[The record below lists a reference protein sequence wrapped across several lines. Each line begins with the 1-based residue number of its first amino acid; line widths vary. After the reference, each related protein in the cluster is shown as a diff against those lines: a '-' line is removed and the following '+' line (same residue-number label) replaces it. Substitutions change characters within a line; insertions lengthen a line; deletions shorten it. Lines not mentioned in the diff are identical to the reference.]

1 MATSTLIQESS
12 ERKKVKKKL
21 SKAQVQLA
29 IIKKKKC
36 DAKALAI
43 VELLLEPNIDDQWLL
58 QNLRYINKCHME
70 DVIEE
75 RAVIKLCGYVLCS
88 NALVVVINQQYHI
101 STKRNKV
108 YDVTRRKN
116 FCSSRCYGAC
126 NYLLE
131 QMLTSPLWLR
141 DKEEIPNFK
150 LLPAKDVL
158 QRSIPGDEIQV
169 MDTTAIVN
177 PKNENN
183 INCNATCT
191 NLEEIEIKKALTNK
205 CSITQADNKSDI
217 IVNNDININTTEISS
232 NSEIYEDQLLRDS
245 VENCDDTEGE
255 LYSLKDTTDDIKQSS
270 TDMAKSELIL
280 QNDITMNNIKI
291 QNKNESRTDIIYK
304 SQTENNIEVQNEL
317 TNTLVTTCNTA
328 AVEENTLTKDT
339 NDLENVE
346 KYRSK
351 KHKQKDRIKEK
362 QVHEFY
368 NLAMHIE
375 QNIKEWISEDTITLL
390 SGDEEIKNKLL
401 ENITQHDKYLHLC
414 KKLSKLQLEDEKED
428 EDLMKNTL
436 KPMPHL
442 SILQEEGKKMELK
455 VKAYLKGD
463 MVIETPEQ
471 TNESIEQNDDFTAV
485 LPLTDAHDPKALRR
499 RIFLDKLYRIL
510 PDLLRALVGS
520 RISQYVYIN
529 EKSGLVKALVNTFSL
544 SAKNII
550 FKTAEWTLVGLIIIK
565 MLSMIDPQLQ
575 NLLLTRQASMY
586 ISMILMSYK
595 LDSNYLDRL
604 VMELTNVTKVIDADD
619 IKTC

>member
-1 MATSTLIQESS
+1 
-12 ERKKVKKKL
+12 
-21 SKAQVQLA
+21 
-29 IIKKKKC
+29 
-36 DAKALAI
+36 
-43 VELLLEPNIDDQWLL
+43 
-58 QNLRYINKCHME
+58 ME

-255 LYSLKDTTDDIKQSS
+255 LYSLKDTTDDVKQSTS
-270 TDMAKSELIL
+270 DMAKSELIL

-291 QNKNESRTDIIYK
+291 QNKNESHMDIIYK

-328 AVEENTLTKDT
+328 AVEENTLTNDT

-520 RISQYVYIN
+520 RISQYIYIN

>member
-1 MATSTLIQESS
+1 M
-12 ERKKVKKKL
+12 
-21 SKAQVQLA
+21 
-29 IIKKKKC
+29 
-36 DAKALAI
+36 
-43 VELLLEPNIDDQWLL
+43 
-58 QNLRYINKCHME
+58 YINKCHME

-75 RAVIKLCGYVLCS
+75 RVVIKLCGYVLCS
-88 NALVVVINQQYHI
+88 NALVVIINQQYHI

-141 DKEEIPNFK
+141 DKEEIPHFK
-150 LLPAKDVL
+150 VMPAKDVL
-158 QRSIPGDEIQV
+158 HRSSPGDEIQV
-169 MDTTAIVN
+169 MDTTAILN
-177 PKNENN
+177 PKTEDN
-183 INCNATCT
+183 INCNARCT
-191 NLEEIEIKKALTNK
+191 NMEENEIIKITESLTNK
-205 CSITQADNKSDI
+205 CTVADNQSDMI
-217 IVNNDININTTEISS
+217 INDDVSINTTEINS
-232 NSEIYEDQLLRDS
+232 NSATYKDQLLKDS
-245 VENCDDTEGE
+245 VETSGHTKAE
-255 LYSLKDTTDDIKQSS
+255 LRNLKNTIDDIN
-270 TDMAKSELIL
+270 DMTTSKPIL
-280 QNDITMNNIKI
+280 QNDFAINNREI
-291 QNKNESRTDIIYK
+291 QTRKESHMDIVYVNDDKN
-304 SQTENNIEVQNEL
+304 QTENNIEDQNEL
-317 TNTLVTTCNTA
+317 TNTLATTCNTT
-328 AVEENTLTKDT
+328 VEENVLINNT

-346 KYRSK
+346 KSKPK
-351 KHKQKDRIKEK
+351 KHKQKNRIKEK

-390 SGDEEIKNKLL
+390 SGDEEIKNQLL

-428 EDLMKNTL
+428 EDLIKNTL
-436 KPMPHL
+436 KPMPHF
-442 SILQEEGKKMELK
+442 SILEEEGKKMELK

-463 MVIETPEQ
+463 MVIQTPGQ
-471 TNESIEQNDDFTAV
+471 TKESKEQNDDFTAV
-485 LPLTDAHDPKALRR
+485 LPLTDAHNPKALRR

-510 PDLLRALVGS
+510 PDLLRALAGS
-520 RISQYVYIN
+520 RVSQYGCIN
-529 EKSGLVKALVNTFSL
+529 KRTVLIKALINTFSL

-565 MLSMIDPQLQ
+565 MLSMIDPQLK

-604 VMELTNVTKVIDADD
+604 VMELTNVTKVLDTDND
-619 IKTC
+619 IMC